1 MPGPARHPRVSA
13 AAVPAATPL
22 RTADGAPVEVRR
34 SARRRRTVAAFW
46 ENGTAVVAIPA
57 SFTRAQER
65 EWVHRML
72 EKLRLQG
79 ARGAR
84 GAGRRRPR
92 SDAALARYA
101 AELSEKYLGG
111 RAVASSVRWV
121 SNQNSRWGSATPAE
135 GTIRLSDKLQPMP
148 QWVIDYVLL
157 HELAHLLV
165 AGHNAAF
172 WRLLEAYPETA
183 RAKAFLEGVAFAT
196 AHGLP
201 PAGPDGSDDA
211 DGAYG
216 TGGTDGTDSGQA
228 GAPGGTEVPAGA
240 SELRP

>member
-1 MPGPARHPRVSA
+1 MAGAAGRHN
-13 AAVPAATPL
+13 TPL
-22 RTADGAPVEVRR
+22 TTHDGAPVVVRR

-57 SFTRAQER
+57 HFSRAQEN

-79 ARGAR
+79 ARR
-84 GAGRRRPR
+84 SSGAGKRRPA
-92 SDAALARYA
+92 SDEALAGHA
-101 AELSEKYLGG
+101 AELSSKYLGG
-111 RAVASSVRWV
+111 RSVPSSVRWV
-121 SNQNSRWGSATPAE
+121 GNQNSRWGSATPAD
-135 GTIRLSDKLQPMP
+135 GSIRLSDKLRPMP

-172 WRLLEAYPETA
+172 WRLLEAYPATE

-196 AHGLP
+196 SRGLP
-201 PAGPDGSDDA
+201 SDA
-211 DGAYG
+211 DAERH
-216 TGGTDGTDSGQA
+216 
-228 GAPGGTEVPAGA
+228 APDGTEVTSGA
-240 SELRP
+240 C

>member
-1 MPGPARHPRVSA
+1 MAGSASSRPASRATPA
-13 AAVPAATPL
+13 AAPL
-22 RTADGAPVEVRR
+22 TTADGAPVEVRR

-57 SFTRAQER
+57 SFSRTQER

-79 ARGAR
+79 ERGTR
-84 GAGRRRPR
+84 AGKRRPR
-92 SDAALARYA
+92 SDAALAAHA
-101 AELSEKYLGG
+101 AELSAKYFGG
-111 RAVASSVRWV
+111 RAVPSSVRWV
-121 SNQNSRWGSATPAE
+121 GNQNSRWGSATPSD

-172 WRLLEAYPETA
+172 WRLLEAYPETG
-183 RAKAFLEGVAFAT
+183 RAKAFLAGVSFA
-196 AHGLP
+196 AARGLTP
-201 PAGPDGSDDA
+201 GDA
-211 DGAYG
+211 DDCDEDA
-216 TGGTDGTDSGQA
+216 GGVSG
-228 GAPGGTEVPAGA
+228 
-240 SELRP
+240 

>member
-1 MPGPARHPRVSA
+1 MPGARPTPDA
-13 AAVPAATPL
+13 APQ

-57 SFTRAQER
+57 SFSRAQER

-79 ARGAR
+79 ERGSRGA
-84 GAGRRRPR
+84 AKRRPR
-92 SDAALARYA
+92 SDAALAAHA
-101 AELSEKYLGG
+101 AELSAKYFAG
-111 RAVASSVRWV
+111 RAVPTSVRWV
-121 SNQNSRWGSATPAE
+121 GNQNSRWGSATPSD

-172 WRLLEAYPETA
+172 WRLLEAYPETG
-183 RAKAFLEGVAFAT
+183 RAKAFLEGVSFAT
-196 AHGLP
+196 SRGL
-201 PAGPDGSDDA
+201 AGSDPD
-211 DGAYG
+211 D
-216 TGGTDGTDSGQA
+216 A
-228 GAPGGTEVPAGA
+228 GAGAEVPAGCA
-240 SELRP
+240 C

>member
-1 MPGPARHPRVSA
+1 MPA
-13 AAVPAATPL
+13 AATPQGGPL
-22 RTADGAPVEVRR
+22 TTHDGAPVVVRR

-57 SFTRAQER
+57 HFSKAQER

-79 ARGAR
+79 VRRSRGT
-84 GAGRRRPR
+84 GRRRPVT
-92 SDAALARYA
+92 DAALAAHA
-101 AELSEKYLGG
+101 ADLSKEYLGG
-111 RAVASSVRWV
+111 RSVPSSVRWV
-121 SNQNSRWGSATPAE
+121 SNQNSRWGSATPAD
-135 GTIRLSDKLQPMP
+135 GTIRLSDKLRTMP

-172 WRLLEAYPETA
+172 WRLLEAYPETE

-196 AHGLP
+196 SRGLSP
-201 PAGPDGSDDA
+201 DVDGAPDGEGHESAPDETMVPS
-211 DGAYG
+211 GAG
-216 TGGTDGTDSGQA
+216 
-228 GAPGGTEVPAGA
+228 
-240 SELRP
+240 